1 MRALDL
7 KMRELDQPMRDL
19 DKEMRA
25 LGAQMEAL
33 GRQMEEAS
41 RRAEQQMLELI
52 DRAISTGLAERV
64 SGREASEAVRKSG
77 FDGFEQLSVEP
88 VEPIGAVETD

>member
-25 LGAQMEAL
+25 LGTQMEAL
-33 GRQMEEAS
+33 GREMEEAS

-64 SGREASEAVRKSG
+64 SSRQELQKQFSVSRLNRLDASSG
-77 FDGFEQLSVEP
+77 
-88 VEPIGAVETD
+88 